1 MLVPGLLV
9 IYLGF
14 DAGGYFAGTT
24 GAAAAAIAL
33 LLAVRIITAQAP
45 FSGRRG
51 LSMLAVAGIAALAL
65 LSLVSQTWSH
75 APARALLAFN
85 LAGLYLGLTALT
97 GTVAQPASR
106 RRTLVY
112 GLLAA
117 VAAICA
123 AGLATRLAPGVFP
136 LGAQFDSQ
144 RLSYPVSY
152 WNSLGMLAA
161 LGVLL
166 GVHVGSDRDA
176 PWPVRAIAAGLV
188 PAFGVTLLLTFSR
201 GSIASLAIGLVLYVV
216 LAPRTALVT
225 TVIATAPFAAV
236 AAHVAYDATALAT
249 TGYAEPAGVHQGHHL
264 ALVLAVCCAA
274 AAALRGLGTLL
285 ERRMP
290 VIAVPR
296 RASLAPAAVLV
307 VAVIVL
313 AAVRGGWIDHQYRQF
328 VDSTVSATT
337 GPTRARLGSVSNN
350 GRVQLWQVAWHA
362 FTAHPLRGDG
372 AGTYVELW
380 DRRRMVAEP
389 VQNAHSLYLETLA
402 ELGIPGAIALLCFLA
417 GLLLGAG
424 RALWRPA
431 ERPMAALATAALIA
445 WCLHSAVDW
454 DWQMPVVMV
463 PVFAL
468 AATAAAGIDPHRP
481 RAGGARRRA
490 PAWLA
495 RGALAACAVALA
507 VAPAFVAVS
516 QASLDSAVDAF
527 TRGDCPAAI
536 ADARSAHSAV
546 GSRPEPLEIIGYCE
560 AREGEGG
567 LATQTIG
574 QAISRDPADWEFHY
588 ALAVVTAAHGDDP
601 TPQLRVAERLDPL
614 EPLLSTAADTFRAT
628 PRRHWRQVAERLA
641 LDVS

>member
-33 LLAVRIITAQAP
+33 LLAVRILTAPAP
-45 FSGRRG
+45 FSGRRRFT
-51 LSMLAVAGIAALAL
+51 MFAVAGIAALAL

-75 APARALLAFN
+75 APARALLAFD

-106 RRTLVY
+106 RRTLVS

-117 VAAICA
+117 LAAICV
-123 AGLATRLAPGVFP
+123 AGLATRLAPDLFP
-136 LGAQFDSQ
+136 LGAQFVSQ
-144 RLSYPVSY
+144 RLSYPLSY
-152 WNSLGMLAA
+152 WNALGMLAA

-201 GSIASLAIGLVLYVV
+201 GSIASLAVGLVLYVV
-216 LAPRTALVT
+216 LAPRTSLIT

-249 TGYAEPAGVHQGHHL
+249 TGYTGPAGVEQGHHL
-264 ALVLAVCCAA
+264 GLVLAVCCAA
-274 AAALRGLGTLL
+274 AAAFRGLGTLL
-285 ERRMP
+285 KRRMP

-307 VAVIVL
+307 IAIVVL
-313 AAVRGGWIDHQYRQF
+313 AAVRGGWINHQYRQF
-328 VDSTVSATT
+328 VNSTVNATA
-337 GPTRARLGSVSNN
+337 GPTRARLGLVSNN
-350 GRVQLWQVAWHA
+350 GRIQLWQVAWHA
-362 FTAHPLRGDG
+362 FTAHPLRGTG
-372 AGTYVELW
+372 AGTYAELW
-380 DRRRMVAEP
+380 DQRRTFAEP

-402 ELGIPGAIALLCFLA
+402 ELGIPGVVALLCFLA

-468 AATAAAGIDPHRP
+468 AATAAAGIDPRRP
-481 RAGGARRRA
+481 RAGARRPA
-490 PAWLA
+490 SAWLA

-527 TRGDCPAAI
+527 TRADCAAAI

-546 GSRPEPLEIIGYCE
+546 SSRPEPLEIIGYCE
-560 AREGEGG
+560 AREGEGQ
-567 LATQTIG
+567 LAAQTVG
-574 QAISRDPADWEFHY
+574 GAISRDPADWEFHY
-588 ALAVVTAAHGDDP
+588 ALAVVTAASGGDP

-628 PRRHWRQVAERLA
+628 PRRHWRQAAERLA